1 MERHRMAKKRTQ
13 CKPKND
19 TAHALKMEVQAYKDK
34 LKKAEK
40 ENAELRKTIEK
51 ERKYKKQLAHNDE
64 KYRQIIESIQ
74 EGYFESDLDGRITFC
89 NKALCDISGYTKE
102 TLIGTIF
109 RDFTPPRT
117 ARAMQAVF
125 GKVYKSGKD
134 AKVSNYEVF
143 HKKGHTLII
152 EFAAALVKN
161 QEDLPIGFRGVLRD
175 VSKQV
180 KAAEKELRIRN
191 QLQQAQKME
200 ALGTLA
206 GGLAHGFNN
215 VLMAIQG
222 NLSIMRMNPPRNPT
236 MQKHLDRINQS
247 TEKGSR
253 LAKEILSFAKVGKY
267 VVMPTDL
274 NKILKSTS
282 RMFMR
287 SNNRLQVHEIYE
299 KKLRPT
305 RVDRVQIGQVL
316 LSLYMNAAEA
326 MPEGGDLYL
335 QSENIYLDHS
345 YTQPFAS
352 DPGWYVKISVT
363 DAGPGLNEEAKR
375 RIFEPFFSPFRPIR
389 YEGLGLAAAYGT
401 IKSHNGIIN
410 VYSEEGHGTTF
421 NIYLPVLNKES
432 PSEPV
437 EVNLNKGSE
446 TVLIVDDDSLASEIG
461 REILERQGY
470 RVMMAESGTEAIE
483 IYSDY
488 KDQINLVLLDVIMP
502 DLHGDQVF
510 LELKK
515 DNPNVLV
522 IVASGYNVNRQ
533 ITTMLDYGCVD
544 FIQKPFQS
552 QTLSAKVRMA
562 LDREAI
568 PPEVVRLIS

>member
-335 QSENIYLDHS
+335 QSENIYLDHV
-345 YTQPFAS
+345 YTHPFAS
-352 DPGWYVKISVT
+352 DPGWYVNLRYRC
-363 DAGPGLNEEAKR
+363 GPR
-375 RIFEPFFSPFRPIR
+375 
-389 YEGLGLAAAYGT
+389 T
-401 IKSHNGIIN
+401 
-410 VYSEEGHGTTF
+410 
-421 NIYLPVLNKES
+421 
-432 PSEPV
+432 
-437 EVNLNKGSE
+437 
-446 TVLIVDDDSLASEIG
+446 
-461 REILERQGY
+461 Q
-470 RVMMAESGTEAIE
+470 
-483 IYSDY
+483 
-488 KDQINLVLLDVIMP
+488 
-502 DLHGDQVF
+502 
-510 LELKK
+510 
-515 DNPNVLV
+515 
-522 IVASGYNVNRQ
+522 
-533 ITTMLDYGCVD
+533 
-544 FIQKPFQS
+544 
-552 QTLSAKVRMA
+552 
-562 LDREAI
+562 
-568 PPEVVRLIS
+568 

>member
-1 MERHRMAKKRTQ
+1 MAKKMTHT
-13 CKPKND
+13 KPKSD
-19 TAHALKMEVQAYKDK
+19 TLQALKKEVQTYKSE

-40 ENAELRKTIEK
+40 ENAELRKKIEQDL
-51 ERKYKKQLAHNDE
+51 KYKKQLIYNDE
-64 KYRQIIESIQ
+64 KYQQIIESIQ
-74 EGYFESDLDGRITFC
+74 EGYFETDLDGRITFC
-89 NKALCDISGYTKE
+89 NKALSDISGYTKE
-102 TLIGTIF
+102 TLIGALF

-117 ARAMQAVF
+117 ARAMQAIF
-125 GKVYKSGKD
+125 GNVYKSGKD

-143 HKKGHTLII
+143 HKQGHTLII

-161 QEDLPIGFRGVLRD
+161 QEDVPIGFRGVLRD

-180 KAAEKELRIRN
+180 KAAEKELRMRD

-222 NLSIMRMNPPRNPT
+222 NLSIMRMNPPQNPN
-236 MQKHLDRINQS
+236 MLKHLDRINQS

-282 RMFMR
+282 KMFMR
-287 SNNRLQVHEIYE
+287 SNARLQVHEIYE
-299 KKLRPT
+299 KKLRQT
-305 RVDRVQIGQVL
+305 LVDRVQIGQVL

-335 QSENIYLDHS
+335 QSENIYLDQA
-345 YTQPFAS
+345 YTQPYAS
-352 DPGWYVKISVT
+352 APGWYVKISVT

-421 NIYLPVLNKES
+421 NIYLPVLKKES
-432 PSEPV
+432 PGEPV
-437 EVNLNKGSE
+437 EAKHNRGSE
-446 TVLIVDDDSLASEIG
+446 TILIVDDDPLASQIG
-461 REILERQGY
+461 RDILERQGY
-470 RVMMAESGTEAIE
+470 RVMMADDGSEALE

-488 KDQINLVLLDVIMP
+488 KDQINVVLLDVIMP
-502 DLHGDQVF
+502 DLDGGQV
-510 LELKK
+510 LRELKK
-515 DNPNVLV
+515 HNPNVLV

-533 ITTMLDYGCVD
+533 VQEMLDYGCVD
-544 FIQKPFQS
+544 FIQKPFHS
-552 QTLSAKVRMA
+552 QTLSLKVRMA

-568 PPEVVRLIS
+568 PPVVVRLIS

>member
-19 TAHALKMEVQAYKDK
+19 TAYALKMEVQAYKDK

-152 EFAAALVKN
+152 EFDAALVKN

-335 QSENIYLDHS
+335 QSENIYLDHV
-345 YTQPFAS
+345 YTHPFAS

-421 NIYLPVLNKES
+421 NIYLPVLSKES

>member
-1 MERHRMAKKRTQ
+1 
-13 CKPKND
+13 
-19 TAHALKMEVQAYKDK
+19 
-34 LKKAEK
+34 
-40 ENAELRKTIEK
+40 
-51 ERKYKKQLAHNDE
+51 
-64 KYRQIIESIQ
+64 
-74 EGYFESDLDGRITFC
+74 
-89 NKALCDISGYTKE
+89 
-102 TLIGTIF
+102 
-109 RDFTPPRT
+109 
-117 ARAMQAVF
+117 
-125 GKVYKSGKD
+125 
-134 AKVSNYEVF
+134 
-143 HKKGHTLII
+143 
-152 EFAAALVKN
+152 
-161 QEDLPIGFRGVLRD
+161 
-175 VSKQV
+175 
-180 KAAEKELRIRN
+180 
-191 QLQQAQKME
+191 
-200 ALGTLA
+200 
-206 GGLAHGFNN
+206 
-215 VLMAIQG
+215 
-222 NLSIMRMNPPRNPT
+222 
-236 MQKHLDRINQS
+236 
-247 TEKGSR
+247 
-253 LAKEILSFAKVGKY
+253 
-267 VVMPTDL
+267 
-274 NKILKSTS
+274 
-282 RMFMR
+282 MFMR

-299 KKLRPT
+299 KNLGQT

-421 NIYLPVLNKES
+421 NIYLPVLKKEP